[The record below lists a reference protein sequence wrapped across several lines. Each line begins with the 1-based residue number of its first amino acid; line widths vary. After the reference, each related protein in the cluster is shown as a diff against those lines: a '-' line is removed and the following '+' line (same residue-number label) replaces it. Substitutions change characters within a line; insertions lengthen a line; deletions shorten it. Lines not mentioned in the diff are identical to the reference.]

1 MTGAKS
7 ASSKPQP
14 AGKAAAMCTQA
25 ANSHEAAGTSLHTG
39 NGKPVPPGMHERE
52 ILRLECVSKLY
63 GSGESGVAAIRDMD
77 FTIHNGELTSVLGPS
92 GSGKSTLLHLM
103 GLLDKPTTG
112 KVYIAGTD
120 TTSIS
125 DADQARLRG
134 KMIGFVFQAFNLIS
148 SFTAL
153 ENVELPLMIYDVP
166 KEERRKKATA
176 ILERLQMGH
185 RLNHLPSQLS
195 GGERQRV
202 AIARALINDPEI
214 ILADEPTGNLDSKT
228 GEEVLKII
236 EDLHQE
242 GRTIILVTHDESLVK
257 VTEKVVRIRDG
268 RLVKSEVLV

>member
-1 MTGAKS
+1 
-7 ASSKPQP
+7 
-14 AGKAAAMCTQA
+14 
-25 ANSHEAAGTSLHTG
+25 
-39 NGKPVPPGMHERE
+39 MHERE

-77 FTIHNGELTSVLGPS
+77 FTVHNGELTCVLGPS

-103 GLLDKPTTG
+103 GLLDQPSSG

-120 TTSIS
+120 TTKIS

-134 KMIGFVFQAFNLIS
+134 RMIGFVFQAFNLIS

-202 AIARALINDPEI
+202 AIARALINDPQI
-214 ILADEPTGNLDSKT
+214 LLADEPTGNLDSKT

-242 GRTIILVTHDESLVK
+242 GRTIIIVTHDESLVK

-268 RLVKSEVLV
+268 RLVRSEVLV